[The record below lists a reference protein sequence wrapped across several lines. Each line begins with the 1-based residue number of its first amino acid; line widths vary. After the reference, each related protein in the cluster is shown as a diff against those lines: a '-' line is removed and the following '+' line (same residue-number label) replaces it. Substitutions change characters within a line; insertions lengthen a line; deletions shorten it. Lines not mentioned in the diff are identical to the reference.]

1 MKKLIAVL
9 VLSAFATAAYAACRT
24 YSITQGGRTI
34 MCLEC
39 CNGNHCTT
47 TCN

>member
-1 MKKLIAVL
+1 MKKVIAVL
-9 VLSAFATAAYAACRT
+9 ALACFATAAYAACRT

-34 MCLEC
+34 YCLEC
-39 CNGNHCTT
+39 CNGSNCTT